1 MDTWAGA
8 GGRFACI
15 FATAACLA
23 LLATNPLRAQEPPTD
38 TPPPPCVVGA
48 EVSGVING
56 ATAAHLERAITV
68 ATKERCAAVMVT
80 LDTPGGLMD
89 AMRDVVRQF
98 LGAPLPVIVHVAPS
112 GARAGSAGMFI
123 TIAAHVAAMAPG
135 SNIGAAH
142 PVLVG
147 AGNGEQASETVRK
160 AENDAAALAR
170 AIATERQRNAEWA
183 EDAVR
188 DSSSLTASEALEHG
202 VIDLVVA
209 SPTELL
215 EELDGWSVSV
225 QGTSPQRLHTRG
237 ARIIPQG
244 MTIQQRV
251 LHLLGDPNVTYLLF
265 LLGMLGLMIELYSP
279 GVLVPGAL
287 GLLFLLLAAV
297 GMNLLPINLGGAL
310 LLVVAVALFIGEL
323 YTSTTGLLTL
333 AGVLCLVGGAALLLD
348 RDDPNFFADASVR
361 LSWSVVLPLALLA
374 AITSGLLAWQV
385 RRSARAGPRTGREAL
400 IGAPGTAA
408 THIDAEGGTAL
419 VHGERWRAISDG
431 PIEPGAHLLVIGV
444 ERLTVQVTLAP
455 PSNFPAAA
463 PPQPRHSKGT

>member
-23 LLATNPLRAQEPPTD
+23 LLATNPLRAQEPTTD

-147 AGNGEQASETVRK
+147 PDGDQGDSEMARK
-160 AENDAAALAR
+160 AVNDAAALAR
-170 AIATERQRNAEWA
+170 AIARERGRNATWA
-183 EDAVR
+183 ERAVR
-188 DSSSLTASEALEHG
+188 ESASLTAQEAVAEE
-202 VIDLVVA
+202 VVDLVVP
-209 SPTELL
+209 SQRELL
-215 EELDGWSVSV
+215 ERLDGKEVV
-225 QGTSPQRLHTRG
+225 VAGAATALRTRG
-237 ARIIPQG
+237 ARLVPHG
-244 MTIQQRV
+244 MTIQQRA

-265 LLGMLGLMIELYSP
+265 MLGLLGITVELYNP
-279 GVLVPGAL
+279 GLLIPGGL
-287 GLLFLLLAAV
+287 GLLCLLLGAV
-297 GMNLLPINLGGAL
+297 GMNILPINVVGVI
-310 LLVVAVALFIGEL
+310 LLVAAVALFVGEL
-323 YTSTTGLLTL
+323 YTSSFGLMTL
-333 AGVLCLVGGAALLLD
+333 AGLVALLAGATLLFD
-348 RDDPNFFADASVR
+348 RESPDFFADTRIR
-361 LSWSVVLPLALLA
+361 LSWGLVIPLALLLSLA
-374 AITSGLLAWQV
+374 SGLLAWHV
-385 RRSARAGPRTGREAL
+385 KRTARSRPLTGREGL
-400 IGAPGTAA
+400 VGAPGTAL
-408 THIDAEGGTAL
+408 TRIDSRGGTAL
-419 VHGERWRAISDG
+419 VHGERWSAVS
-431 PIEPGAHLLVIGV
+431 PEPVEAGQPVRVIRV
-444 ERLTVQVTLAP
+444 SRLELTVAP
-455 PSNFPAAA
+455 PESR
-463 PPQPRHSKGT
+463 PPHSPPPDSRGTSHHP